1 MRKTANFI
9 LGILK
14 VYFLGGLTSIL
25 FLMYLVITDS
35 YFKNL
40 DWGWNDYELKL
51 EKFFLLTFYIPI
63 WIMLIYGLSKL
74 LTIKSWVDK
83 LSCLIQ
89 SFFGILF
96 FYIIDMKL
104 KKILIISTSIMLNLI
119 ILMFLYLI
127 LFWLCWKFMKKGGS
141 VSD

>member
-127 LFWLCWKFMKKGGS
+127 LFWLCWKFMKKGG
-141 VSD
+141 